1 MANSAGAAQLQEAR
15 VTQVVNDVKLLLE
28 QAAPR
33 PAAISDLVRH
43 GTAVRTGTQ
52 SRSELTFADL
62 TITRLGANT
71 IFSFKEGTREMNLI
85 DGAILFQVPKG
96 SGGATIRTVG
106 VTAAITGTT
115 GIAEF
120 HPATTS
126 HPQLSKWLC
135 LEGTFHLYLPNG
147 QSVELGPGKMVTAD
161 GKSFSKV
168 STFDIAKLVSTSLF
182 FTGFDQP
189 LASMNLIMLESQ
201 NQIASSLLATSTT
214 NPLDPARIV
223 NVTSQAIVAEETPTS
238 PAASPTPPITPTPP
252 VTPTPPP
259 PTPSKFGTPSVIS
272 SPDPYLIT
280 NGTVI
285 TTDPSITTNGVTDYG
300 KIYRGQTDDGAFS
313 LWAFGSTSAFD
324 TALRIDDIFFAD
336 PSHLPI
342 AVFKFQSLSL
352 TGDPTIDTSNG
363 STKLALIGVDGITS
377 GPPGGTLKFTG
388 LDLLVLAT
396 VNGSINLTSDVSFQ
410 DLHELTMYA
419 RGAGSDLTINSP
431 ISNIGILGLVAED
444 SLHLTNP
451 GTMSVGKLDAI
462 TGGDLVLQI
471 GGSLLLN
478 GRMRL
483 DAIVLPG
490 ASVASGVNLTLN
502 VAGDYTNNSAT
513 ESSRLAITNR
523 DHIGGDANI
532 AVSAT
537 NISTAN
543 DLDVQIVNQAAGR
556 IGENALINVGASNE
570 HQHCGRR
577 HIPNPE

>member
-28 QAAPR
+28 QSAPR
-33 PAAISDLVRH
+33 PAAISDLIRH

-189 LASMNLIMLESQ
+189 LASMNLIMLESE
-201 NQIASSLLATSTT
+201 NQLASLAINTT
-214 NPLDPARIV
+214 NPLDPAKIV
-223 NVTSQAIVAEETPTS
+223 NVTSQAIAAEETQTS
-238 PAASPTPPITPTPP
+238 PPASPTPP
-252 VTPTPPP
+252 VTPTPSITPP
-259 PTPSKFGTPSVIS
+259 PTATPTKFGTPSTITA
-272 SPDPYLIT
+272 PNPYLIT
-280 NGTVI
+280 SGTTI
-285 TTDPSITTNGVTDYG
+285 TTDPSISTNGVTDFG

-324 TALRIDDIFFAD
+324 TALRIDDTFFAD

-342 AVFKFQSLSL
+342 AVFKFESLSL
-352 TGDPTIDTSNG
+352 TGDPTIDTNNG
-363 STKLALIGVDGITS
+363 VTKLALIGVDGITS
-377 GPPGGTLKFTG
+377 GLPGGTLTFTG
-388 LDLLVLAT
+388 LDLLLLAT

-410 DLHELTMYA
+410 DLHELVMYA
-419 RGAGSDLTINSP
+419 RGPGSDLTIDSP
-431 ISNIGILGLVAED
+431 ISNIAILGLVAQD
-444 SLHLTNP
+444 SIHLTNP
-451 GTMSVGKLDAI
+451 GTMSIGKLDVV
-462 TGGDLVLQI
+462 TGGDLTHA
-471 GGSLLLN
+471 N
-478 GRMRL
+478 WRF
-483 DAIVLPG
+483 A
-490 ASVASGVNLTLN
+490 LT
-502 VAGDYTNNSAT
+502 
-513 ESSRLAITNR
+513 
-523 DHIGGDANI
+523 
-532 AVSAT
+532 
-537 NISTAN
+537 
-543 DLDVQIVNQAAGR
+543 QWQ
-556 IGENALINVGASNE
+556 GEV
-570 HQHCGRR
+570 RR
-577 HIPNPE
+577 HRFTGHQRRQRSQSHTQCHGRLHE